1 VQRKGFGE
9 IQGGSWEEHGKCWR
23 WCTQLM
29 SFHMGV
35 WARFSGMVILLFDR
49 LDDIQISEYNHSG

>member
-1 VQRKGFGE
+1 
-9 IQGGSWEEHGKCWR
+9 
-23 WCTQLM
+23 LM